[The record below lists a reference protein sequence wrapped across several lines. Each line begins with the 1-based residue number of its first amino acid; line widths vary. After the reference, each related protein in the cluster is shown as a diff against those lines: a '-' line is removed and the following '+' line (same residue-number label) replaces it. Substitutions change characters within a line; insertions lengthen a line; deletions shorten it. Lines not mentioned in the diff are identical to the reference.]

1 MAKNVKKD
9 SSSEFPKTLLVT
21 INDRNDDGE
30 PFFCPHEEGEEISA
44 FYNDEEPYVA
54 VYQLVKVQ
62 RLEKIE
68 RLVDL

>member
-1 MAKNVKKD
+1 MAKKKKD
-9 SSSEFPKTLLVT
+9 SASEFPKTLLIT
-21 INDRNDDGE
+21 INDRNDTGE
-30 PFFCPHEEGEEISA
+30 PFFCSHEEGEQISA
-44 FYNDEEPYVA
+44 FDNDDEPYVA